1 MKTTENSVNLK
12 IVGDSPAA
20 FSESDLMQFKCLVIH
35 GGQVDQN
42 KLACRIKKAKFLVFL
57 WNGDELIGCAAI
69 KEPGSIY
76 REKTFTNAKLSSE
89 YSAQFPFELGWIVV
103 RDGYRRF
110 GYARSLI
117 SAAMNTHEA
126 SKGLFATTYNPRI
139 QEHLTTFGFQKEGSS
154 YRSIKNTQEQL
165 SVYLRHSVLK

>member
-12 IVGDSPAA
+12 IVGDIPAA
-20 FSESDLMQFKCLVIH
+20 FSESELMQFECIVIH
-35 GGQVDQN
+35 GGQVDEN

-69 KEPGSIY
+69 KEPASSY

-103 RDGYRRF
+103 RDGYRCC
-110 GYARSLI
+110 GYARCLI
-117 SAAMNTHEA
+117 SAAMNSHEA
-126 SKGLFATTYNPRI
+126 SKGLFATTYNPKI
-139 QEHLTTFGFQKEGSS
+139 NEHLTTFGFQEEGSS
-154 YRSIKNTQEQL
+154 YPSIKNPQEQL

>member
-1 MKTTENSVNLK
+1 MTTTESSVNLK
-12 IVGDSPAA
+12 IVGDIPAA
-20 FSESDLMQFKCLVIH
+20 FSESDLMQFKCIVIH
-35 GGQVDQN
+35 GGQVDEN

-69 KEPGSIY
+69 KAPALSY
-76 REKTFTNAKLSSE
+76 RKKIFTNSKLSSE

-103 RDGYRRF
+103 RYGYRGC
-110 GYARSLI
+110 GYARCLI
-117 SAAMNTHEA
+117 SAAMNSHEA

-139 QEHLTTFGFQKEGSS
+139 NEHLTTFGFQKEGSS
-154 YRSIKNTQEQL
+154 YPSIKNKQEQL